1 MLHFGPAEPAG
12 HVESIPNVHFIEHTG
27 CMTMSIVPVHTM
39 LSHSVDVSLTVTH
52 AAPNVRSPGP
62 AASAGAGESPE
73 HAARTSEQTRAKRCM
88 ARDVTPG
95 PLTRIVTAVLQRLTC
110 GSPALSWRDRSYAGP
125 VEYAFGEITVVCS
138 NVDRVMFP
146 ADGITKG
153 ELIAY
158 YRDVAD
164 LMVPELSGRPLSVV
178 RYTKGIDR
186 GGFFQ
191 KHYQK
196 HFPAWIDR
204 VAAGAKTVVE
214 YPIVDSP
221 AGVVYFANQGSI
233 EFHVWT
239 SRKDALDRPDM
250 LVFDLDPPEGPPESR
265 FDLVRRTAGWL
276 RAVLEELALPAFV
289 KLTGSKGAHVV
300 APLDDAATFDEVGEL
315 ATRIGALLCRR
326 HPNDLTMEFYKKD
339 RRGRL
344 FVDVMRNAI
353 GATLVAPYSLRGRP
367 GAPVS
372 APIGWSELDDPAL
385 RADGI
390 RMRDL
395 RARLDRR
402 GDPWR
407 DLRAGVGSVSAALR
421 AVTNLAVG

>member
-1 MLHFGPAEPAG
+1 
-12 HVESIPNVHFIEHTG
+12 
-27 CMTMSIVPVHTM
+27 
-39 LSHSVDVSLTVTH
+39 
-52 AAPNVRSPGP
+52 
-62 AASAGAGESPE
+62 
-73 HAARTSEQTRAKRCM
+73 
-88 ARDVTPG
+88 
-95 PLTRIVTAVLQRLTC
+95 
-110 GSPALSWRDRSYAGP
+110 
-125 VEYAFGEITVVCS
+125 VEYAFGDVVIACS

-158 YRDVAD
+158 YHDVAE
-164 LMVPELSGRPLSVV
+164 LMVPELRGRPLSVV

-196 HFPAWIDR
+196 HFPAWLDR
-204 VAAGAKTVVE
+204 VAAGTKTIVE
-214 YPIVDSP
+214 YPIVDSA
-221 AGVVYFANQGSI
+221 AGVVYLANQGSI

-250 LVFDLDPPEGPPESR
+250 LVFDLDPPEGR
-265 FDLVRRTAGWL
+265 FDLARQAAGWL
-276 RAVLEELALPAFV
+276 RAVLDELALPAFV
-289 KLTGSKGAHVV
+289 KVTGSKGLHVI
-300 APLDDAATFDEVGEL
+300 APLDDAATFDEVGAL

-326 HPNDLTMEFYKKD
+326 HPEDLTMEFYKKD

-344 FVDVMRNAI
+344 FMDVMRNAI

-372 APIGWSELDDPAL
+372 APIAWSELDDPAL
-385 RADGI
+385 CADGI
-390 RMRDL
+390 RLRDL
-395 RARLDRR
+395 RARLDQH

-407 DLRAGVGSVSAALR
+407 ALRARVGSVAGALR
-421 AVTNLAVG
+421 ALDLAG

>member
-1 MLHFGPAEPAG
+1 M
-12 HVESIPNVHFIEHTG
+12 
-27 CMTMSIVPVHTM
+27 
-39 LSHSVDVSLTVTH
+39 
-52 AAPNVRSPGP
+52 
-62 AASAGAGESPE
+62 
-73 HAARTSEQTRAKRCM
+73 
-88 ARDVTPG
+88 
-95 PLTRIVTAVLQRLTC
+95 
-110 GSPALSWRDRSYAGP
+110 
-125 VEYAFGEITVVCS
+125 EYAFGDITVVCS
-138 NVDRVMFP
+138 NIDRVMFP

-164 LMVPELSGRPLSVV
+164 LMVPELVGRPLSVV

-196 HFPAWIDR
+196 HFPGWLDH
-204 VAAGAKTVVE
+204 VAAGSKTVVD
-214 YPIVDSP
+214 YPIVDSA
-221 AGVVYFANQGSI
+221 AGLVYLANQGSI

-239 SRKDALDRPDM
+239 SRKDALERPDT
-250 LVFDLDPPEGPPESR
+250 LVFDLDPPEGR
-265 FDLVRRTAGWL
+265 FDLVRRAAGWL
-276 RAVLEELALPAFV
+276 HAVLDELGLPAFV

-300 APLDDAATFDEVGEL
+300 VPLDDAAAFDEAGEL

-326 HPNDLTMEFYKKD
+326 HPDDLTMEFYKKD

-353 GATLVAPYSLRGRP
+353 GATVVAPYSLRGRP

-372 APIGWSELDDPAL
+372 APITWSELGDPAL
-385 RADGI
+385 GPDGI
-390 RMRDL
+390 RLRDL
-395 RARLDRR
+395 RARLDGR

-407 DLRAGVGSVSAALR
+407 ELRARVGSVSAALR
-421 AVTNLAVG
+421 GVANLAVG